1 MGSILNEQGHNS
13 VGGKGEKRVVLS
25 LPQTEFKG
33 QKNGGKIKTFIGK
46 MILCIQKILNY

>member
-25 LPQTEFKG
+25 LPQTGVKG
-33 QKNGGKIKTFIGK
+33 AEKWRKN
-46 MILCIQKILNY
+46 